1 MGEIQPIQTD
11 SVSDGPCDVKRPT
24 HVGYTTSGHYA
35 VMLFSELERNRRNY
49 AEIMIRVLRAR
60 TATTRM
66 SMMRDSEKSDK
77 VSRAFSI
84 ASYPTGV
91 VQPIYDEV

>member
-1 MGEIQPIQTD
+1 
-11 SVSDGPCDVKRPT
+11 
-24 HVGYTTSGHYA
+24 
-35 VMLFSELERNRRNY
+35 
-49 AEIMIRVLRAR
+49 
-60 TATTRM
+60 M